1 MKSDGHSPP
10 SHWDKQQ
17 YSFFKRKGIPLLNN
31 LLSSLCPHPSEDLY
45 SPPFP
50 LGQHIPQEQAP
61 PPTAFPPNTGR
72 WGLFSDDPQQM
83 APWELRCPRI
93 LSSWLPWLI
102 KTDNSN
108 ASVRGLHASPSFF
121 LQQQQQR
128 HFKGTDNNH
137 GFLDLPWLA
146 IRSSEELIPQPWRQI
161 HWASHVSSNWQSRT
175 LPEMSVFTQS
185 EKQERKCRRKGRIF
199 SFLSLH

>member
-1 MKSDGHSPP
+1 MPP
-10 SHWDKQQ
+10 PQW
-17 YSFFKRKGIPLLNN
+17 G
-31 LLSSLCPHPSEDLY
+31 SLF
-45 SPPFP
+45 PPFP
-50 LGQHIPQEQAP
+50 SGTTYSSRASTSSYRLPIKHREMGA
-61 PPTAFPPNTGR
+61 
-72 WGLFSDDPQQM
+72 FSDDPQQM

-121 LQQQQQR
+121 LQQQQQQQR
-128 HFKGTDNNH
+128 HFKRTDNNH

-161 HWASHVSSNWQSRT
+161 HWASR
-175 LPEMSVFTQS
+175 L
-185 EKQERKCRRKGRIF
+185 
-199 SFLSLH
+199 LSLTVQDFARDVSVHKIWEAGKKM